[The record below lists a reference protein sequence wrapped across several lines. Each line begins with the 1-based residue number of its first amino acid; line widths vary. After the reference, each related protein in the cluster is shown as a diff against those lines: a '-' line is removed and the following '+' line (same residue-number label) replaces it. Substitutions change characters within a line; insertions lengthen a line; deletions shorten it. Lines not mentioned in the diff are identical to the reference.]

1 MLRLYIKV
9 IPRSQKNKIEKISAE
24 EYKIWVT
31 VPPEKGK
38 ANQAVIEVL
47 ADYFQK
53 SKSRIQIK
61 AGKSSR
67 QKIVDIF

>member
-31 VPPEKGK
+31 APPEKGK